1 MRSVFASPITVVL
14 LLAVAIALPAAAQSA
29 RPAATPSTGAVSA
42 SLYAVNAASLA
53 TAMTYCMKTHGP
65 LRVGSR
71 GETCFREARNLLA
84 RYGLRTHA
92 ERIDQACHDPAQFNT
107 CITPEIGRLVMEL
120 NTHFDERRP

>member
-1 MRSVFASPITVVL
+1 MRSVFASPIAAVL
-14 LLAVAIALPAAAQSA
+14 LLAAFIALPAAAQSA
-29 RPAATPSTGAVSA
+29 RPTATPSTGAVSA

-53 TAMTYCMKTHGP
+53 TAMTYCMKMHGP

-92 ERIDQACHDPAQFNT
+92 ERIDRTCQDPAQFNT

>member
-1 MRSVFASPITVVL
+1 MSGWRHSLI
-14 LLAVAIALPAAAQSA
+14 AAAA
-29 RPAATPSTGAVSA
+29 LFALVAGRPAWAQHAAPVSSSPGA
-42 SLYAVNAASLA
+42 SLYAVNAAALA
-53 TAMTYCMKTHGP
+53 TAMTYCMKVHGP

-84 RYGLRTHA
+84 RYGLKERA
-92 ERIDQACHDPAQFNT
+92 ARIDGSCTDRAQFNT

>member
-1 MRSVFASPITVVL
+1 MRGVFASPITAVL
-14 LLAVAIALPAAAQSA
+14 LLAAVIALPAAAQSA
-29 RPAATPSTGAVSA
+29 RPTATPSTGAVSA

-53 TAMTYCMKTHGP
+53 TAMTYCMKMHGP

-84 RYGLRTHA
+84 RYGLKAHA
-92 ERIDQACHDPAQFNT
+92 DRIDRACRDPSQFNT

-120 NTHFDERRP
+120 NAHLDERRP